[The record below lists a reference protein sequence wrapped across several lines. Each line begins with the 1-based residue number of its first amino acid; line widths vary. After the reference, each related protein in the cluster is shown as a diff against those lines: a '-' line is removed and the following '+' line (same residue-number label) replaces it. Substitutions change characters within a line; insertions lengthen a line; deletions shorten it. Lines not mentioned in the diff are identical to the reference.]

1 MAAQGD
7 RKRMIQHT
15 EIENA
20 LGVQTL
26 VSDAMQAALQNW
38 FDSAI
43 QGQPLDYDADVQ
55 PMGWPAMICA
65 TLAQKTTVEMEV
77 RIDGSARAEWI
88 GRKMR
93 RVLSPRMLRKFSLAL
108 ALGSAV
114 WKPYQTPDSV
124 SVDFVPACDFYP
136 IAVNESDELTEA
148 VFVEQIVTSDDVYTR
163 LEWMHTL
170 TGPQDYHDS
179 ERDKLEEWDMDPSPL
194 YPCVQIINLA
204 YRSGSTGSLGTPID
218 LDKRPEWE
226 GLQRLAYITG
236 ADKLPVG
243 YFVTPIANTVDM
255 SSQLGEAM
263 FEPARRAIIQA
274 DRQFTRLDWEYEG
287 GELAIDTDQ
296 SYLKPQQPPRSMTE
310 EYARKHYGVPKSALT
325 STLPQHKDRV
335 FRGIDVNT
343 GITQTA
349 PFYQV
354 FAPQLRDG
362 SYLSGL
368 NDYVRRVEMAAGLSV
383 GTFSQVGQ
391 MEKTATEIMASKQS
405 LYSTVKDLQAALE
418 SALRGLIA
426 ALDFWAGHVKE
437 APPRGAVDIAFL
449 WDDSILIDAL
459 TERAQ
464 WQTDVQMGLRSRVE
478 YRQHFF
484 GEDEATA
491 EAALAK
497 IQSEGMP
504 GMDIL
509 QGVLS
514 NGQNQQQNQN
524 SSNRNTGGSAAGRSQ
539 SAGHRA
545 DTGGSRAN
553 RRTSR

>member
-1 MAAQGD
+1 
-7 RKRMIQHT
+7 MIQHT

-26 VSDAMQAALQNW
+26 VSDAMQTALQNW

-43 QGQPLDYDADVQ
+43 LGQPLDYDADVQ

-77 RIDGSARAEWI
+77 RIDGSTRAEWI
-88 GRKMR
+88 SSKMR

-136 IAVNESDELTEA
+136 IAVNEDDELTEA

-204 YRSGSTGSLGTPID
+204 YRSGSTGSLGTPIE

-226 GLQRLAYITG
+226 GIERLAYITG

-296 SYLKPQQPPRSMTE
+296 SYLKPQQPPRGMTE

-391 MEKTATEIMASKQS
+391 MEKTATEIMASKQT

-426 ALDFWAGHVKE
+426 ALNFWAGHVKD

-464 WQTDVQMGLRSRVE
+464 WQTDVQMGLRSKSE

-484 GEDEATA
+484 GEDETTA
-491 EAALAK
+491 EAALAR
-497 IQSEGMP
+497 IQSESAP
-504 GMDIL
+504 SMDIL

-524 SSNRNTGGSAAGRSQ
+524 SSNRNTGGSSAGRSQ

-545 DTGGSRAN
+545 DTGDSRAN

>member
-1 MAAQGD
+1 
-7 RKRMIQHT
+7 MIQHT
-15 EIENA
+15 EIESA

-38 FDSAI
+38 FDAAI
-43 QGQPLDYDADVQ
+43 AGLPLDYDADVQ
-55 PMGWPAMICA
+55 PMGWPAMISA

-77 RIDGSARAEWI
+77 RIDGSERAEWI
-88 GRKMR
+88 NRKMA

-108 ALGSAV
+108 ALGSAI
-114 WKPYQTPDSV
+114 WKPYQTTDSV

-136 IAVNESDELTEA
+136 IAVNADDELTEA

-170 TGPQDYHDS
+170 TGPEDYHDS

-204 YRSGSTGSLGTPID
+204 YRSGSAGSLGTSIE

-226 GLQRLAYITG
+226 GIQRLAYITG

-243 YFVTPIANTVDM
+243 HFVTPIANTVDL

-296 SYLKPQQPPRSMTE
+296 SYLKPQQPPKGMTE
-310 EYARKHYGVPKSALT
+310 EYARKHYGVPKAALT

-343 GITQTA
+343 GITNSA

-391 MEKTATEIMASKQS
+391 MEKTATEIMASKQT

-426 ALDFWAGHVKE
+426 ALDFWAGHVKG
-437 APPRGAVDIAFL
+437 APPRGAVDVAFL
-449 WDDSILIDAL
+449 WDDSILVDAL

-464 WQTDVQMGLRSRVE
+464 WQTDVQMGLRSKAE

-491 EAALAK
+491 EAALAR
-497 IQSEGMP
+497 IQSESAP
-504 GMDIL
+504 SIDIL

-514 NGQNQQQNQN
+514 NGQNQQSQNG
-524 SSNRNTGGSAAGRSQ
+524 STRNTGTDSGNSQRAGDRTDAGRTR
-539 SAGHRA
+539 AG
-545 DTGGSRAN
+545 